1 MLDYENQMELKYD
14 QDILYLMDE
23 DLALG
28 EDLDQEEEQPVDSLE
43 PLVCG
48 KDLFSDSQLVDLV
61 ISPTQDPMEPP
72 AQDAETVRALQED
85 NFSWSKKL
93 DQEVP
98 FLEHCLEVE
107 QEPGARSLLK
117 P

>member
-1 MLDYENQMELKYD
+1 MQL
-14 QDILYLMDE
+14 E
-23 DLALG
+23 DSLGSLVCG
-28 EDLDQEEEQPVDSLE
+28 EDL
-43 PLVCG
+43 
-48 KDLFSDSQLVDLV
+48 FSNSQLVELV
-61 ISPTQDPMEPP
+61 NVPTQGDPEGPP
-72 AQDAETVRALQED
+72 ARDAETERALQED

>member
-1 MLDYENQMELKYD
+1 MLDYENQMELEYD

-61 ISPTQDPMEPP
+61 ISPT
-72 AQDAETVRALQED
+72 
-85 NFSWSKKL
+85 
-93 DQEVP
+93 
-98 FLEHCLEVE
+98 
-107 QEPGARSLLK
+107 
-117 P
+117 